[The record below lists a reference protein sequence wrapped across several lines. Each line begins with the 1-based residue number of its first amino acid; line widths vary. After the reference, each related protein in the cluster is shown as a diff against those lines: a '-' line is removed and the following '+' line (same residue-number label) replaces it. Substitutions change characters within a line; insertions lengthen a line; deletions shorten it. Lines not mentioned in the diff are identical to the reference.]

1 MKIFAIG
8 SCRTCN
14 CFKSGEY
21 PTDYMHTTKEILQL
35 FDLVRN
41 PNIEYK
47 DMYRLINRS
56 FTNSKRIISEINRI
70 KNKLLTADII
80 ILEISS
86 IKTAYYSADNLY
98 FNIDL
103 YNCVI
108 KKSENVRNNQQS
120 LVKLYDQ
127 SENIQ
132 ANTKIDPQTE
142 SQLKED
148 LDQIYMYLVCELNK
162 KIVLIPHINATIV
175 KNNIHCKIPSREML
189 CKVLSDFSS
198 NEHIRYFNPMDY
210 LDDDYSKIFDNGN
223 NGHYSKSSAEI
234 IKHNLHTFI
243 AAIL

>member
-8 SCRTCN
+8 SCRICN

-47 DMYRLINRS
+47 DMYRVINRS
-56 FTNSKRIISEINRI
+56 FTNSNRIISEINRI

-86 IKTAYYSADNLY
+86 IKTVYNKEYDLY
-98 FNIDL
+98 FQFDL
-103 YNCVI
+103 YNRVI
-108 KKSENVRNNQQS
+108 EKSENVKNNQQS
-120 LVKLYDQ
+120 LVKLYNQ

-148 LDQIYMYLVCELNK
+148 LDQIYKYLVCELNK

-198 NEHIRYFNPMDY
+198 KEYVSYFNPIDY
-210 LDDDYSKIFDNGN
+210 LDDDYSKIFDNGD
-223 NGHYSKSSAEI
+223 NGHYSQSSAEI